1 MGRTLLFVR
10 LAKVTLLEGGRSPV
24 SLHAQELHANKQPD
38 RCKSMFENGKVIRW
52 SKMENGESGMQLLLP
67 IPPKLPPLESATL
80 DYHPLWPYHFPVA
93 ITVFRLPPKSSKF
106 NTQNIYQFYWI
117 DTNTLEII
125 PSRA

>member
-67 IPPKLPPLESATL
+67 IPPKLPPLESATS
-80 DYHPLWPYHFPVA
+80 
-93 ITVFRLPPKSSKF
+93 RLPSSLALSLSCSY
-106 NTQNIYQFYWI
+106 NCLQTS
-117 DTNTLEII
+117 
-125 PSRA
+125 P